1 MLHSE
6 AENSRLVNFTS
17 QTLIAALERIPNTPE
32 SGMRFIGFGA
42 EERYFTYQ
50 QLYSEAKRRAA
61 HLSRLGLKKGDR
73 LVLMTSE
80 AHEFVMSFL
89 GCVIAGIIPAPI
101 SPPMMAKGSDSLVP
115 PAARIVDDAGA
126 KVLLTTESSKSF
138 AAQILQSIAGETN
151 LITVESE
158 FSGEPPPFESLEIY
172 PDDICFLQYTSGSTT
187 LPRGVMVSHAN
198 LMANM
203 RAFMGQHGMNP
214 GPEDVG
220 VSWLPLYHDMGLIG
234 FILGPLVYIGPVI
247 ILSTTAFARDPR
259 IWLKA
264 IDKYRGTITY
274 APNFAYAQVVKRLRD
289 SDLENL
295 DLSCVRVA
303 GCGAEPIHAP
313 TLRSFAERLAPAG
326 FQPEAF
332 LPSYGMAESTLAI
345 SLHKP
350 GTPIRTEL
358 INAEELKLG
367 RAVPATSNNGSV
379 REIVSCGFPLADHK
393 LAIFDEERAILPERE
408 VGEIV
413 FKGPSVTH
421 GYFQNPE
428 ATADAWRDGWLYT
441 GDLGYLADGE
451 LFVCGRSKELIIVR
465 GANYYPQDIEWS
477 IRELPGIKR
486 GNVVA
491 FSVNEGGDE
500 RLVII
505 AESDARDVEA
515 LRQAIRVRI
524 LETVGLEAFRVVLSP
539 VGTLMRTTS
548 GKLQRRKMKQLFE
561 QGEIV
566 EL

>member
-6 AENSRLVNFTS
+6 VEDSRLGNFTS
-17 QTLIAALERIPNTPE
+17 QTLVAALDRIPNAPE
-32 SGMRFIGFGA
+32 SGIRFIGFGA
-42 EERYFTYQ
+42 EELYFTYRE
-50 QLYSEAKRRAA
+50 LYAEARRRAA
-61 HLSRLGLKKGDR
+61 HLNRLGLKKGDR

-89 GCVIAGIIPAPI
+89 GCVVAGIIPAPI
-101 SPPMMAKGSDSLVP
+101 SPPMMAKGSESLIP
-115 PAARIVDDAGA
+115 TAARIVDDASA
-126 KVLLTTESSKSF
+126 KILLTTDSSKSF
-138 AAQILQSIAGETN
+138 AEQILQNTSCNT
-151 LITVESE
+151 LLLTVDSA
-158 FSGEPPPFESLEIY
+158 FADEPPPFDEPQILPE
-172 PDDICFLQYTSGSTT
+172 DICFLQYTSGSTT
-187 LPRGVMVSHAN
+187 LPRGVMVTHAN

-203 RAFMGQHGMNP
+203 RAFMGQRGMNP

-247 ILSTTAFARDPR
+247 VLATSSFARDPR

-274 APNFAYAQVVKRLRD
+274 APNFAFAQVVKRLRD

-303 GCGAEPIHAP
+303 GCGAEPIQAS

-326 FQPEAF
+326 FRPEAF

-345 SLHKP
+345 SLHQP
-350 GTPIRTEL
+350 GKPIRTEL
-358 INAEELKLG
+358 INTEDLKLG
-367 RAVPATSNNGSV
+367 KANPTTEANGNA
-379 REIVSCGFPLADHK
+379 REIVSCGLPLADHQ
-393 LAIFDEERAILPERE
+393 LAIVSDEGKILPERE

-413 FKGPSVTH
+413 FSGPSVTK

-428 ATADAWRDGWLYT
+428 ATAATWRNGWLYT

-451 LFVCGRSKELIIVR
+451 LFVCGRSKELIIIR
-465 GANYYPQDIEWS
+465 GANYYPHDIEGAV
-477 IRELPGIKR
+477 RDLPGIKR
-486 GNVVA
+486 GNVAA
-491 FSVNEGGDE
+491 FSINEGDEE

-505 AESDARDVEA
+505 AESDARDAEA
-515 LRQAIRVRI
+515 LRREIRVKI
-524 LETVGLEAFRVVLSP
+524 LETVGLEVYRVVLAP
-539 VGTLMRTTS
+539 VGTLSRTTS

-561 QGEIV
+561 QGEIA